1 MLYLPPPRLDSS
13 HVSHTAGDDDGRRP
27 RPGRA
32 LAGGEQD
39 EEATASHAIP
49 APQPRL
55 VSHRRAGPRNWT
67 PGDSETYL
75 QRAGCSRVGRE
86 KDGREGRK
94 ISAGPAVAPRSLGSF
109 WITAATSLVLR
120 TATSF
125 TAWPRDARVA
135 LMLTRVA
142 QIQRVPRFIGS
153 H

>member
-1 MLYLPPPRLDSS
+1 M
-13 HVSHTAGDDDGRRP
+13 
-27 RPGRA
+27 
-32 LAGGEQD
+32 
-39 EEATASHAIP
+39 
-49 APQPRL
+49 
-55 VSHRRAGPRNWT
+55 
-67 PGDSETYL
+67 
-75 QRAGCSRVGRE
+75 GRE

-153 H
+153 ALMVGSPGPGGPLVRPTD